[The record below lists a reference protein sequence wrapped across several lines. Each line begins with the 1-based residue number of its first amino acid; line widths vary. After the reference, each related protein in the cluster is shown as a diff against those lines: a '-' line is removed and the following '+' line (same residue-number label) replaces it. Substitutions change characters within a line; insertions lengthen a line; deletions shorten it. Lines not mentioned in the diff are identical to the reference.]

1 VAETAVQVALPNAA
15 GAAPSGAE
23 VAEEVVQPDVVAA
36 AVAAR
41 PGAVA
46 EEVAQPDVA
55 VAPLGA
61 QDAPEGELPSG
72 VAWAFR
78 QDPALPSVP
87 PRSAPTARAMGWS

>member
-23 VAEEVVQPDVVAA
+23 VAEEVVQPDVAA

-46 EEVAQPDVA
+46 AEVAQPDVA
-55 VAPLGA
+55 VAPGA
-61 QDAPEGELPSG
+61 QDVPEAELPSG

-87 PRSAPTARAMGWS
+87 PRSALTARAMGWS

>member
-23 VAEEVVQPDVVAA
+23 AA
-36 AVAAR
+36 AGVAAR

-46 EEVAQPDVA
+46 AEVAQPDVA
-55 VAPLGA
+55 VAPGA
-61 QDAPEGELPSG
+61 QDVPEAELPSG

-87 PRSAPTARAMGWS
+87 PRSALTARAMGWS